1 MTEQKMELQIS
12 SGQGPVECE
21 LAVGKFARALC
32 EEFDETAIKQMS
44 QGLREDCYRSIIIES
59 KQDLSFLEGT
69 VQWIC
74 PSPIRLNHKRKN
86 WFIDV
91 SPIKKFD
98 DTVLNSK
105 LIRFDTFRSGG
116 KGGQNVNKVETG
128 VRATYIPTGLSA
140 ISTDERSQHMNKK
153 LALERLY
160 QLIAEQN
167 AKGKQI
173 TDRGNW
179 LEHTRLVRGNA
190 VRVYEGMDFKRVQ

>member
-1 MTEQKMELQIS
+1 MQIQIS
-12 SGQGPVECE
+12 SGQGPTECE
-21 LAVGKFARALC
+21 LAVGKFAAALC
-32 EEFDETAIKQMS
+32 EEFDDTAITQMTP
-44 QGLREDCYRSIIIES
+44 GFREDCYRSIIIES
-59 KQDLSFLEGT
+59 RHDLSFLEGT

-74 PSPIRLNHKRKN
+74 QSPFRLNHKRKN

-91 SPIKKFD
+91 SPIGKFNN
-98 DTVLNSK
+98 TVLDIK

-128 VRATYIPTGLSA
+128 VRATYVPLGLSA
-140 ISTDERSQHMNKK
+140 ISTNERSQHMNKK

-160 QLIAEQN
+160 QLVAEQN
-167 AKGKQI
+167 ANGRRV

-190 VRVYEGMDFKRVQ
+190 VRVYEGLEFKRIKNKL